1 MSPPRDRAQA
11 LETNGYTSDG
21 GAGLEIFGDDSNGTS
36 PVTQNGNVFEDNVLT
51 SPPGASN
58 DYFGGGEYAQNV
70 DLQSTDDT
78 FTQNELPGT
87 SDGDYDE
94 GGSGYTLG
102 AGLALVPFTVCDE
115 ESDSVTATL
124 DQDAVIDNSIQMH
137 EEGNDTSDEAA
148 GAGIG
153 FSEYPVDE
161 CEGPELH
168 AGRALNATANVVAL
182 AAELSL
188 DDSSVTDN
196 AVVNDG
202 APLSGAD
209 ATDAVAGIA
218 GDDDNTLEL
227 DNTIL
232 YGDLGGTENR
242 RLPER

>member
-94 GGSGYTLG
+94 G
-102 AGLALVPFTVCDE
+102 VPAIPSAQVSLWSRSPC
-115 ESDSVTATL
+115 AT
-124 DQDAVIDNSIQMH
+124 
-137 EEGNDTSDEAA
+137 
-148 GAGIG
+148 
-153 FSEYPVDE
+153 
-161 CEGPELH
+161 
-168 AGRALNATANVVAL
+168 RKAT
-182 AAELSL
+182 
-188 DDSSVTDN
+188 
-196 AVVNDG
+196 
-202 APLSGAD
+202 P
-209 ATDAVAGIA
+209 
-218 GDDDNTLEL
+218 
-227 DNTIL
+227 
-232 YGDLGGTENR
+232 
-242 RLPER
+242 